1 MFFFGVAGDAGI
13 HAYDFFI
20 FIILRINFSGGG
32 GGGGGGDLLDDFVLN
47 RSILSEIYS
56 DNLQKMQ
63 KVVFILFNYV

>member
-1 MFFFGVAGDAGI
+1 MFLGVAGDAGI

-20 FIILRINFSGGG
+20 FIILRINFS
-32 GGGGGGDLLDDFVLN
+32 GGGGGDLLDDFVLN

>member
-1 MFFFGVAGDAGI
+1 MFSLGVAGDAGI

-32 GGGGGGDLLDDFVLN
+32 GGGGDLLYDFVLN
-47 RSILSEIYS
+47 RLILSEIYS
-56 DNLQKMQ
+56 DNFQKMQ